1 MLRVVTVKALNVL
14 EENPLQQE
22 TFIVSMAAGA
32 LLLSVY
38 PLLAAEQDRIKDK
51 IPTQTKEQERIY
63 GSELM
68 TEKERNEYR
77 ERMRNTKTEQ
87 ERDKIR
93 NEHHDRARADRSGG
107 ISQARCHD
115 TGEIAAASVVIS
127 LVDNFQ
133 L

>member
-1 MLRVVTVKALNVL
+1 MIRLVTVTALNVL
-14 EENPLQQE
+14 KENTKQPK
-22 TFIVSMAAGA
+22 TFIVSIAAGA

-51 IPTQTKEQERIY
+51 IQTQTKAQERIY

-77 ERMRNTKTEQ
+77 DRMRNSKTEQ

-93 NEHHDRARADRSGG
+93 NEHTTVQELID
-107 ISQARCHD
+107 
-115 TGEIAAASVVIS
+115 
-127 LVDNFQ
+127 LVAF
-133 L
+133 LKHGATTPAK